1 MRPPLSIY
9 AVTALVALAAP
20 AISLAADAGNGSK
33 VFATQCGECHS
44 MREGK
49 DKKGPSLFGVYGRK
63 AAQREGFAYSDA
75 MRASGLTWT
84 PENLAAYIANP
95 KKVVPGGKMKFDGLL
110 DASQRDDLVAFMATP
125 AK

>member
-1 MRPPLSIY
+1 MRAAL
-9 AVTALVALAAP
+9 TMCCLGALVALAAP
-20 AISLAADAGNGSK
+20 ASSLAADAANGSK

-49 DKKGPSLFGVYGRK
+49 DKKGPSLFGVYGGK

-75 MRASGLTWT
+75 MRAAGLTWT

-95 KKVVPGGKMKFDGLL
+95 KKLVPAGKMKFDGLP
-110 DASQRDDLVAFMATP
+110 DAAQRDDLIAFMAAP